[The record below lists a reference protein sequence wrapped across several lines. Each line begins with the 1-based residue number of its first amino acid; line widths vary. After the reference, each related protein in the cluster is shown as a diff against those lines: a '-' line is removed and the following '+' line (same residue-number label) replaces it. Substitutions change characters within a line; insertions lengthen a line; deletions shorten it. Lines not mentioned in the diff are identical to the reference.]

1 MYDVIA
7 TLPTQCGSHACMV
20 VLHAYA
26 RRHCM
31 STARVSAI
39 PTPRSVTCRGRFI
52 VPGVTNPLG
61 YRTHVGSSA
70 EVASARQ
77 GRRPPAAHIQP
88 HAPSQSAR
96 CVIIVIENKS
106 NGSPGH
112 GCTWELALPLL
123 LARRHAELG
132 QTAPPAAR
140 VGPIPASASSNDLSS
155 ERRGATPADA
165 RPWRCNTGSQT
176 SQRTS
181 ANLEI
186 EIHKPRRACRQTLP
200 AEFTNL
206 GLQFSKPSKSFS
218 KPPLQCGHTQGFMLP
233 NLCFFIAK
241 PKVNV

>member
-1 MYDVIA
+1 MYDVIATMYDVIA

-140 VGPIPASASSNDLSS
+140 VGPIQWA
-155 ERRGATPADA
+155 
-165 RPWRCNTGSQT
+165 
-176 SQRTS
+176 QRTTTKMRIRMMMT
-181 ANLEI
+181 A
-186 EIHKPRRACRQTLP
+186 R
-200 AEFTNL
+200 
-206 GLQFSKPSKSFS
+206 
-218 KPPLQCGHTQGFMLP
+218 
-233 NLCFFIAK
+233 
-241 PKVNV
+241 

>member
-1 MYDVIA
+1 MGASHQEAIAHPAGPALDPDEAFAWTTERAPVPNPTTIMYDVIATMYDVIA

-77 GRRPPAAHIQP
+77 GRRPPAAHIAP
-88 HAPSQSAR
+88 HAPSQSAP
-96 CVIIVIENKS
+96 CVIIVITHKKTD

-112 GCTWELALPLL
+112 GCTWGLALPLRDGE
-123 LARRHAELG
+123 ARRG
-132 QTAPPAAR
+132 RPNCTARCAR
-140 VGPIPASASSNDLSS
+140 WPNPVGPTNDNEDANSNDDD
-155 ERRGATPADA
+155 GTM
-165 RPWRCNTGSQT
+165 TT
-176 SQRTS
+176 M
-181 ANLEI
+181 
-186 EIHKPRRACRQTLP
+186 
-200 AEFTNL
+200 L
-206 GLQFSKPSKSFS
+206 G
-218 KPPLQCGHTQGFMLP
+218 
-233 NLCFFIAK
+233 
-241 PKVNV
+241 